1 MARNNTRASQ
11 TGSLDRARLRA
22 GAETWH
28 ALAATAVALMCVA
41 PALLIG
47 ALLMLEAVLTT
58 SPRELAYRSPT
69 PLQQPSWRPNAPL
82 RLQLS
87 SACTYLELASCRSD

>member
-11 TGSLDRARLRA
+11 TGSPDRARLRA
-22 GAETWH
+22 GADSWH
-28 ALAATAVALMCVA
+28 ALAATAVALMGVA

-47 ALLMLEAVLTT
+47 ALLLLEAVFTT

-69 PLQQPSWRPNAPL
+69 PLQQPNWHPSMPL

-87 SACTYLELASCRSD
+87 SACRYFELASCRSD